1 MDINGLQTKEQVTKW
16 KLQSTNQMKNYGK
29 DTKTTSEQ

>member
-16 KLQSTNQMKNYGK
+16 KPQSTNQMKNYGK
-29 DTKTTSEQ
+29 DKKTTSEQ